1 MAVVHLKRAMKTTI
15 LSTRDLTRDLDAMG
29 RHLPAR
35 VVDRLEHRRKQA
47 VYHAAAMGYHRSLLS
62 LSGHWLHQHPLS
74 LGGLLLALLL
84 GGLGA
89 YQWNQSQKRSVEDVD
104 ACLLGGE
111 LPPGAFTSPQFS
123 QWLQAHAQP

>member
-1 MAVVHLKRAMKTTI
+1 MAVVHLKRVMKTTMP
-15 LSTRDLTRDLDAMG
+15 STRDLARDLDAMG
-29 RHLPAR
+29 WHLPAR

-47 VYHAAAMGYHRSLLS
+47 VYHPAAMGYHRSVLS

-74 LGGLLLALLL
+74 LGSLLLALLL

-89 YQWNQSQKRSVEDVD
+89 YQWSQSQKHSVEDVD

-111 LPPGAFTSPQFS
+111 LPPAAFTSPQFS
-123 QWLQAHAQP
+123 QWLRAHTQP